1 LIVGDVVPGRKAGP
15 NLLAQLAILVRIS
28 YQASE
33 QAREQVC
40 GYFTSSHDERGS
52 VEDDLVLLEV
62 ESLLQLE
69 DVEDEVLVLGG
80 LVSQTLYD
88 LLATERQMVAS
99 FLPDFV
105 GDEIQ
110 VRGLPPVSCF
120 CDATSHL
127 LQSSDLD
134 GLVEQRD
141 PRVECTDI
149 QASEVLTEGK
159 ISDNVK
165 RINKVELFAGGRRPS
180 GRSSQPAV
188 EAPGKGSTDLTLI
201 GSLCMGCRP
210 SFLKP

>member
-1 LIVGDVVPGRKAGP
+1 MNGAPLRTISFSWRL
-15 NLLAQLAILVRIS
+15 NLS
-28 YQASE
+28 
-33 QAREQVC
+33 
-40 GYFTSSHDERGS
+40 F
-52 VEDDLVLLEV
+52 
-62 ESLLQLE
+62 SL

-188 EAPGKGSTDLTLI
+188 EAPGTGSTDLTWI